1 MKSIRFSIIVYFLL
15 LLALALG
22 AISVLVFRTTGK
34 ALLAK
39 QATNRE
45 LLQTQFKERTRE
57 ELSRLDNELL
67 SQARILASAAQS
79 QYQGHRLYG
88 AELPPMGL
96 LAASLM
102 PNSHVAASANI
113 AMQLSPTSFRL
124 HRSTLTRIK
133 LDEELLRRHIDGPV
147 EHFQINTEW
156 GNVCRSQSLATE
168 TLPFDLAQFRA
179 MPILEWKHDD
189 VTLVS
194 GVVLRR
200 VILKAPISRFQ
211 LVRFGPPPSGIWPSE
226 SSRFDST
233 RGPDTRKRGMGAA
246 VAPMRPV
253 DSMVPNMLIQSVS
266 RTDDRNAAIARLDAN
281 LAGEL
286 DELETEYQET
296 LSDLRM
302 SLIWLNLGTFGATFL
317 GGSLLIGKRLS
328 PLQRLSDAVSRVN
341 EQNFDLSF
349 DDTHLPRELVPI
361 VARLR
366 VTLSQLQSAFEREKR
381 ATADISHELRTPLA
395 GLRTSLEVSL
405 KRPRTPESYRET
417 IKECI
422 DIVGQLSQLVERLLT
437 LAHLDAKTDA
447 VHVESVD
454 MASLAHQVGLVMKP
468 LARASE
474 IEFQVD
480 CHGPCQLSTDPDK
493 VREVV
498 TNLVHNAV
506 SYNRPG
512 GKVQLVVE
520 PAEAGMAI
528 SVSDTGQGIA
538 PENLDRIFERF
549 FRADPSRHDV
559 GIHAGLGLS
568 IVRAYVEQLGG
579 RISVESEFGKGSRF
593 RVWLPE
599 LPLSHSYTDVVSDSE
614 LLRSSR

>member
-1 MKSIRFSIIVYFLL
+1 
-15 LLALALG
+15 
-22 AISVLVFRTTGK
+22 
-34 ALLAK
+34 
-39 QATNRE
+39 
-45 LLQTQFKERTRE
+45 
-57 ELSRLDNELL
+57 
-67 SQARILASAAQS
+67 
-79 QYQGHRLYG
+79 
-88 AELPPMGL
+88 
-96 LAASLM
+96 
-102 PNSHVAASANI
+102 
-113 AMQLSPTSFRL
+113 
-124 HRSTLTRIK
+124 
-133 LDEELLRRHIDGPV
+133 
-147 EHFQINTEW
+147 
-156 GNVCRSQSLATE
+156 
-168 TLPFDLAQFRA
+168 
-179 MPILEWKHDD
+179 
-189 VTLVS
+189 
-194 GVVLRR
+194 
-200 VILKAPISRFQ
+200 
-211 LVRFGPPPSGIWPSE
+211 
-226 SSRFDST
+226 
-233 RGPDTRKRGMGAA
+233 MGAA

-454 MASLAHQVGLVMKP
+454 MASLAHQVGLV
-468 LARASE
+468 
-474 IEFQVD
+474 
-480 CHGPCQLSTDPDK
+480 
-493 VREVV
+493 
-498 TNLVHNAV
+498 NNAV

-579 RISVESEFGKGSRF
+579 RISVESELGKGSRF